1 MGADEPERTA
11 DGRYVVV
18 DGRRW
23 RASDPGIPDRL
34 RAELVAELMAARR
47 AVRSDGDAARHRVQ
61 DAKVALGERGEPW
74 WEEPSDE
81 GRATRMTAAL
91 RTLLRHRPDGTVCPS
106 EVARVVG
113 GEDWKPWSRPARD
126 LAFDLADGGVVRV
139 LQKGEPVGRDVRG
152 PVRIGRGGS
161 FDDGSAAG

>member
-1 MGADEPERTA
+1 
-11 DGRYVVV
+11 VV

-23 RASDPGIPDRL
+23 RATDPSIPERL

-47 AVRSDGDAARHRVQ
+47 AVRTEGDAARHRVQ

-81 GRATRMTAAL
+81 GLRARMTAAAY
-91 RTLLRHRPDGTVCPS
+91 TLLRHRPEGTVCPS

-113 GEDWKPWSRPARD
+113 GEGWRGHSATVRG
-126 LAFDLADGGVVRV
+126 LAWDLADRGVVEVRQRGAAV
-139 LQKGEPVGRDVRG
+139 PRGAKGPIRLARGAGFRD
-152 PVRIGRGGS
+152 
-161 FDDGSAAG
+161 

>member
-1 MGADEPERTA
+1 MTSADRDDVERTD

-23 RASDPGIPDRL
+23 RAGDPGIPDRL
-34 RAELVAELMAARR
+34 RSELVAELMAARR

-74 WEEPSDE
+74 WEEPSED
-81 GRATRMTAAL
+81 GRAERMGAAL
-91 RTLLRHRPDGTVCPS
+91 RTLLRHRPEGTVCPS

-113 GEDWKPWSRPARD
+113 GEEWRPLSRPARD
-126 LAFDLADGGVVRV
+126 LAFDLADEGEVRV

-152 PVRIGRGGS
+152 PVRIGRGTS
-161 FDDGSAAG
+161 FPG